1 MNQPGGDGIA
11 GCETPAV
18 PSFLDLTLR
27 AWLDELAGPRAAP
40 GGGSAL
46 AITVANAAAVVAM
59 AARVSDDPGLAAQA
73 EALRARTEP
82 LAQLDADTYE
92 AALAVRDSAR
102 DLKPEQRDWQ
112 IGQAFAKAAEPPL
125 EIARAAVDVAGLAA
139 ELATR
144 GASAI
149 RADAIAAAAL
159 AAAAARGAVAMVAV
173 NLTALEGDPRVA
185 EAERLAADAAS
196 AAARASAG

>member
-1 MNQPGGDGIA
+1 MTVA
-11 GCETPAV
+11 E
-18 PSFLDLTLR
+18 
-27 AWLDELAGPRAAP
+27 WLDELAGPRAAP

-73 EALRARTEP
+73 EALRARTAP
-82 LAQLDADTYE
+82 LAQLDSDTYE
-92 AALAVRDSAR
+92 AALAARDAVG

-125 EIARAAVDVAGLAA
+125 EIARAAVDVAELAA
-139 ELATR
+139 ALAT
-144 GASAI
+144 GGSPAI
-149 RADAIAAAAL
+149 RADAVAAAAL

-173 NLTALEGDPRVA
+173 NLTALEGDPRIA
-185 EAERLAADAAS
+185 EAEHLAAE
-196 AAARASAG
+196 AAAAADRASAG